1 MYINTTN
8 NCILKKRIKNKKLR
22 ESMNIALIVHVTQV
36 SAKQSLKSDVG
47 DVVEDIQKTTTE
59 GKTIEI
65 VNMNGRAA
73 ERYG

>member
-1 MYINTTN
+1 
-8 NCILKKRIKNKKLR
+8 
-22 ESMNIALIVHVTQV
+22 MNIALIVHVTQV
-36 SAKQSLKSDVG
+36 SAKQSLKSDVNR

-73 ERYG
+73 ERYC

>member
-1 MYINTTN
+1 
-8 NCILKKRIKNKKLR
+8 
-22 ESMNIALIVHVTQV
+22 MNIALIVHVTQV

>member
-1 MYINTTN
+1 
-8 NCILKKRIKNKKLR
+8 
-22 ESMNIALIVHVTQV
+22 MNIALIVHVTQV

-47 DVVEDIQKTTTE
+47 DVVEDIQKTTE